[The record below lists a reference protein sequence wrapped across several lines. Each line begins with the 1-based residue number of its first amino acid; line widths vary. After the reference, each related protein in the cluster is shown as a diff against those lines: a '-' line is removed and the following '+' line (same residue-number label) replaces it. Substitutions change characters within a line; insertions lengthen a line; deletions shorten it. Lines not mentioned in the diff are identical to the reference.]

1 MMLKVIYMEKLRI
14 LMSQL
19 FIVLFGRLTR
29 LINDEYFNRILFFL
43 RTGKKAD
50 LKTPKTFNENIL
62 ARKVFND
69 EYALSVYTD
78 KYEVRKYV
86 EEKIGA
92 EYIVPAFGVWNT
104 LDEMDFSRLPQSF
117 VLKATHGSG
126 WNVVVKNKIEFDKK
140 SDCKKLR
147 KSLSVNYYHK
157 SREKNYKNIKP
168 RILCEKYI
176 EADNEKGLIDFK
188 TYCFFGKAEFFEIT
202 YTKEGKLHQTL
213 FYPDFTPVGMENGRA
228 EAELDDTLRALK
240 NKIIKLAETLAVNF
254 EFVRADFYIADGKV
268 YFSELTFHSGGGI
281 RPIKPETVD
290 LAMGSFFNRERIC
303 DK

>member
-1 MMLKVIYMEKLRI
+1 MLKVSYMEKLRI

-19 FIVLFGRLTR
+19 FIILFGRLTR
-29 LINDEYFNRILFFL
+29 LISDEHFNKILFFL

-62 ARKVFND
+62 SRKVFCD
-69 EYALSVYTD
+69 EYAFSIYTD

-92 EYIVPAFGVWNT
+92 EYVVPALGIWNNIN
-104 LDEMDFSRLPQSF
+104 EIDFSCLPQSF

-126 WNVVVKNKIEFDKK
+126 WNVVVKNKIDFDEKR
-140 SDCKKLR
+140 DCKKLK

-157 SREKNYKNIKP
+157 SREKNYKNIRP

-176 EADNEKGLIDFK
+176 DAKSEKGLIDFK
-188 TYCFFGKAEFFEIT
+188 AYCFLGKAEFFEIT
-202 YTKEGKLHQTL
+202 YTKDGKLHQTL

-228 EAELDDTLRALK
+228 EAEPDDTVCLFK
-240 NKIIKLAETLAVNF
+240 DKIIAMAETLAAKF
-254 EFVRADFYIADGKV
+254 EFVRADFYIADEKI

-281 RPIKPETVD
+281 RPIKPEEVD
-290 LAMGSFFNRERIC
+290 LTMGSFFNRERIC

>member
-1 MMLKVIYMEKLRI
+1 MKESYMEKLRI

-19 FIVLFGRLTR
+19 FIMAFGRQTR
-29 LINDEYFNRILFFL
+29 IINDEQFNKILFLL

-62 ARKVFND
+62 SRKVFCD
-69 EYALSVYTD
+69 EYAFSTYTD
-78 KYEVRKYV
+78 KYEVKKYV

-92 EYIVPAFGVWNT
+92 EYVVPALGIWNSIN
-104 LDEMDFSRLPQSF
+104 EIDFSCLPQSF

-126 WNVVVKNKIEFDKK
+126 WNVVVKNKIEFDEKR
-140 SDCKKLR
+140 DCKKLK

-157 SREKNYKNIKP
+157 SREKNYKNIRP

-176 EADNEKGLIDFK
+176 DTKSEKGLIDFK
-188 TYCFFGKAEFFEIT
+188 AYCFFKKAEFFEIT
-202 YTKEGKLHQTL
+202 YTKDGKLHQTL

-228 EAELDDTLRALK
+228 KAEPDDTIRLFK
-240 NKIIKLAETLAVNF
+240 DKIIALAEMLAANF
-254 EFVRADFYIADGKV
+254 EFVRADFYIADDKI

-281 RPIKPETVD
+281 RPIKPEEVD
-290 LAMGSFFNRERIC
+290 LAMGSFFNQERIC